1 MKAKKCVAVLVLISL
16 SGLFLG
22 GCSSNM
28 SASKMALSVAKG
40 GQDTSSERC
49 SCMRGGTPRNWL
61 FGIPIAD

>member
-1 MKAKKCVAVLVLISL
+1 MKAKKCVAVLFLISL

-28 SASKMALSVAKG
+28 NSSKMALSVAKA
-40 GQDTSSERC
+40 GQDTRSETC

-61 FGIPIAD
+61 FGIPVAD